1 MAEKT
6 EQIMVNDREEAGA
19 LLERDS
25 SYLAIIGEHYGADI
39 FARGNLIRLKGE
51 EAAVDQSMRVI
62 GRLRRMIRQRIRLSA
77 RQVRMVMSLLDEGK
91 EQLLEDMEDDIINF
105 T

>member
-51 EAAVDQSMRVI
+51 EEAVDQSMRVI
-62 GRLRRMIRQRIRLSA
+62 GKTAADDPSA
-77 RQVRMVMSLLDEGK
+77 DPPLCAAGQDG
-91 EQLLEDMEDDIINF
+91 DIPLG
-105 T
+105 